1 MVSQHGT
8 DVRRIES
15 EMMRQDWHLIDPNEG
30 WYICKKCGREYFD
43 ETINIKD
50 QYEQNYICPD
60 CILEQEEEDEIQSDD

>member
-1 MVSQHGT
+1 MVSQHGA

-15 EMMRQDWHLIDPNEG
+15 EMMRQDWHLIDPSEG